1 MSKARKKQ
9 RLLEDTVKDTQMD
22 FQFLQ
27 ARHDGDV
34 EFIDVFRLKKN
45 LNHTKLPFSG
55 PGKAK
60 LLMWI
65 DHGIT
70 AAKELLA
77 CDGGSPKILPQ
88 WANTVQEHYDK
99 M

>member
-1 MSKARKKQ
+1 MFCYKAIQLGKVKFKSAHTLNADHRQGTLDHFIGCPEMSKARKKQ

-60 LLMWI
+60 LLM
-65 DHGIT
+65 
-70 AAKELLA
+70 
-77 CDGGSPKILPQ
+77 
-88 WANTVQEHYDK
+88 
-99 M
+99 